1 MLSTA
6 ESKEK
11 GVAETSPLLYILGA
25 DPASSAEVGSLL
37 EGQGFQVEPFDN
49 MDGTAAALRRVRPAL
64 LVRIGSPAVTSTEFA
79 PLGAIARTLDIPML
93 DVFEAGLEDGHAA
106 PSLGEDADD
115 WVWRSSAPRELA
127 ARVNRLLRRRK
138 GSSEARKRPASLPTD
153 SRFFPLIVHDLRTP
167 LNVIGLSLRMIDQAI
182 PKGNAELEEDLRFV
196 EENFKQIERML
207 SQLSDYCRL
216 FELESAG
223 PPSEFSPE
231 RLLADVVEDRSAK
244 PGSHKAGSIRLEAQG
259 SSPAEASLDMVRA
272 RQAFQYALDNAMA
285 AANGVGV
292 LIRLYGGPDRVVTEL
307 RIDQAP
313 PPSVK
318 SVELRPQV
326 FERLCG
332 TAAERR
338 GMDLA
343 IVARISEMFGGS
355 ARLEA
360 DDGKSTRIILDW
372 PARLA
377 TS

>member
-1 MLSTA
+1 
-6 ESKEK
+6 
-11 GVAETSPLLYILGA
+11 
-25 DPASSAEVGSLL
+25 
-37 EGQGFQVEPFDN
+37 
-49 MDGTAAALRRVRPAL
+49 
-64 LVRIGSPAVTSTEFA
+64 
-79 PLGAIARTLDIPML
+79 GAIARTLDIPIL
-93 DVFEAGLEDGHAA
+93 DVFEAGLEGGHESL
-106 PSLGEDADD
+106 SLGEDSDD

-127 ARVNRLLRRRK
+127 ARVTGLLRRRK
-138 GSSEARKRPASLPTD
+138 GSSEATKSSPLPTD

-223 PPSEFSPE
+223 PPTEFSPE

-244 PGSHKAGSIRLEAQG
+244 PGSHKAESIRLEIQD
-259 SSPAEASLDMVRA
+259 SCPAEASLDMVRA
-272 RQAFQYALDNAMA
+272 RQAIQYALNNALA

-292 LIRLYGGPDRVVTEL
+292 RIQLYGGPDRLVTEL

-318 SVELRPQV
+318 SVELRPQL

-355 ARLEA
+355 ARFEA
-360 DDGKSTRIILDW
+360 DEGKSTRIILDW

-377 TS
+377 